1 MKLKLKFQSQSQDV
15 VKNGLIEKN
24 FRRKLNLYRFS
35 LYLICI
41 IYFHFVY
48 IDYIYI
54 NKMKIYNQTIKT
66 YFNYSRNTIF
76 NLKSFSKSKTFLFS
90 TKNTNDQKKSMT
102 YEEKVEYYETEFN
115 KIYEDHD
122 RKVKSVIE
130 KEISNDEKVYLNGL
144 CDEILKLKSEPE
156 KKAFLLYTKELLIRL
171 YNIDFT
177 KVKSNYPYY
186 NQKNIKFW
194 PQDNPNWGS
203 LEMEGGM
210 SSSSANSE
218 KDNLKV
224 EKKEKEKEEVKQKQI
239 MDIKLVSFDAAKKIN
254 LIKDM
259 RSALNLGLKEA
270 KDLIESAPVILKTNV
285 PTTEAE
291 QFKEKFKELC
301 KIELI

>member
-1 MKLKLKFQSQSQDV
+1 
-15 VKNGLIEKN
+15 
-24 FRRKLNLYRFS
+24 
-35 LYLICI
+35 
-41 IYFHFVY
+41 
-48 IDYIYI
+48 
-54 NKMKIYNQTIKT
+54 MKIYNQTIKT

>member
-1 MKLKLKFQSQSQDV
+1 
-15 VKNGLIEKN
+15 
-24 FRRKLNLYRFS
+24 
-35 LYLICI
+35 
-41 IYFHFVY
+41 
-48 IDYIYI
+48 
-54 NKMKIYNQTIKT
+54 MKIYNQTIKT
-66 YFNYSRNTIF
+66 YFNYSRKTIF
-76 NLKSFSKSKTFLFS
+76 NLKSVVKSKTCFFS
-90 TKNTNDQKKSMT
+90 TKNTNDQEKIMT

-122 RKVKSVIE
+122 KKVKSVIE
-130 KEISNDEKVYLNGL
+130 KEISIDDKVYLNGL

-186 NQKNIKFW
+186 NQNKIKFW
-194 PQDNPNWGS
+194 PKDNPNWGS
-203 LEMEGGM
+203 LEMEGGI

-285 PTTEAE
+285 PTQEAE
-291 QFKEKFKELC
+291 QFQEKFKDLC